1 MSVSRFLLPLVA
13 FALLA
18 VSCSKTDD
26 DVDGNAGSAA
36 QATSDT
42 VPSYEVEEWEW

>member
-1 MSVSRFLLPLVA
+1 MSISRILLPLVA
-13 FALLA
+13 LALLA

-26 DVDGNAGSAA
+26 VDSNAGIAA